1 MAFPPRWGFFKG
13 LVTGAAVEL
22 PAIAGAVWL
31 LARGGIGNPDVGY
44 MQLLRMSAVFTGI
57 AALLTAGGIGR
68 LAAHASVGHV
78 DRRHAMWVAA
88 RAHAAAGAALVLIAA
103 IPHGHLPL
111 HLWKWLAFPAAG
123 AAVGLVLGALIGLV
137 CGGTAPIGISD
148 VVALARTPGAALR
161 QLLDPE
167 DLVKLG
173 AAVRRRTTQMFEG
186 IFEPAKGPPRDD
198 KKPPESRPRE

>member
-13 LVTGAAVEL
+13 LVTGAVVEL

-31 LARGGIGNPDVGY
+31 LARLGIGNPDLHY
-44 MQLLRMSAVFTGI
+44 LALLRMTAVFAGL
-57 AALLTAGGIGR
+57 AALLTAGGVGR

-88 RAHAAAGAALVLIAA
+88 RAHAAAGAGLVMIAA

-111 HLWKWLAFPAAG
+111 QLWKWLAFPAAG
-123 AAVGLVLGALIGLV
+123 ALVGAALGALLGVV

-173 AAVRRRTTQMFEG
+173 AA
-186 IFEPAKGPPRDD
+186 
-198 KKPPESRPRE
+198 